1 MENLTTQRL
10 QNNLKADLREA
21 QIALKEWGEG
31 KNDDDI
37 TVQDFEKMIK
47 DGLDE
52 EGILP
57 TMERIKAVSGWV
69 VTTIQDN
76 GICVYTAIDES
87 IASSI
92 DELIND
98 YA

>member
-1 MENLTTQRL
+1 MEFLTAQTL
-10 QNNLKADLREA
+10 QQELKADLMEA
-21 QIALKEWGEG
+21 QTALKEWGEG

-57 TMERIKAVSGWV
+57 TPERIQAVAGWV
-69 VTTIQDN
+69 VTTVQDN
-76 GICVYTAIDES
+76 GLYIGTAIEES

-92 DELIND
+92 NDLVND

>member
-1 MENLTTQRL
+1 MESLTVPTL
-10 QNNLKADLREA
+10 QQELKADLREA

-31 KNDDDI
+31 KNDDYI

-47 DGLDE
+47 DGLNE
-52 EGILP
+52 EDILP
-57 TMERIKAVSGWV
+57 TPERIQVVADWV

-76 GICVYTAIDES
+76 GVYICTAIEES
-87 IASSI
+87 ITSSI
-92 DELIND
+92 NELIND